1 MLLYAQ
7 LLLLF
12 FVVDVATVKDS
23 SLAALSKATLPLAL
37 QETALLLALV
47 VIAFAGYYLIPYTS
61 KMNVPCLW
69 VLGGVEAFFWVISL
83 VTMWFKKVLGTH
95 ELFFGTLVCL
105 LILACTAG
113 ICILQPRKEKGRW
126 LSVQV
131 FQTACVVTLFAAAA
145 YVALRYHNE
154 LISAGINIVMFA
166 LCAVC
171 MLLYWWFSDSVNH
184 WASVL
189 VVVGQAIT
197 FIYCFSALCRKKDMA
212 DLFGVALKAIRG
224 KEVSNFLTW
233 TALVLVFLLAV
244 ALLLHYLKNLQIIG
258 KYASVI
264 LSCTV
269 LVVILSMGKIAKA
282 AENSTG
288 VKSDEAVKHEQ
299 YKLYVM
305 KDDPAQTGAD
315 VVGYVIGYALEE
327 GRPLALGRAR
337 DALRDAIG
345 ADLNWKEYLLYD
357 QLLNAFY
364 SGEVDAMFCEASRD
378 EIFDDALAIGAEL
391 QAGLG
396 EEDTEE
402 ENAAYGHVFTA
413 DTRAIETIEI
423 EFIEEEIIDVIGEID
438 PDNVDPIDTPTP
450 TLPEGVTATPTPT
463 LAPGVSPTPKPTK
476 KPAGTATPTPTTM
489 PKKPR
494 KDNSGKDLTQEPFL
508 IYISGIDQF
517 GAVSVRSRSDVN
529 LLMAVNPKTKKIA
542 IVTTPRDAYVHIPG
556 ITSSRKDKLT
566 HAGLYGV
573 DYSIAALENLYGS
586 ISVDFYIRLN
596 FSGMITLINMIGGV
610 DAECYYDFTTASG
623 KYTFR
628 KGLLHLDGAAALAF
642 ARERKTIS
650 AGDAGRAKHQMEVIK
665 GVINKLSSTSLLSN
679 YQSLIKGFSSCTQ
692 TDMTVSQLVSLATM
706 QLGDGA
712 KWSITSYSTSGDSS
726 YQYCYSYKGKK
737 LWVSLL
743 KSDSI
748 KKAADLL
755 NSVLK

>member
-288 VKSDEAVKHEQ
+288 VKSDEAVQ
-299 YKLYVM
+299 YEEYNLYVM
-305 KDDPAQTGAD
+305 KDDAAEKGSDA
-315 VVGYVIGYALEE
+315 VGYSVGYAKEE
-327 GRPLALGRAR
+327 GRPLAMGRAKA
-337 DALRDAIG
+337 ALCEAVG
-345 ADLNWKEYLLYD
+345 ADVSFVEYLTFD
-357 QLLNAFY
+357 EMLNAFY
-364 SGEVDAMFCEASRD
+364 SGEANAVFCEGGR
-378 EIFDDALAIGAEL
+378 EELFDNAMEIGAEF
-391 QAGLG
+391 QDADA
-396 EEDTEE
+396 ENP
-402 ENAAYGHVFTA
+402 ENAAYGHVFTT
-413 DTRAIETIEI
+413 DTKIIETVKI
-423 EFIEEEIIDVIGEID
+423 EFIQEELIDIWSEID
-438 PDNVDPIDTPTP
+438 PGWDDPIDTPTP
-450 TLPEGVTATPTPT
+450 TLPEGVTPTPTPT
-463 LAPGVSPTPKPTK
+463 LAPGVSPTPTNSPKPK
-476 KPAGTATPTPTTM
+476 NTATPTPTTM

-508 IYISGIDQF
+508 VYISGIDRY
-517 GAVSVRSRSDVN
+517 GSVTVRSRSDVN

-556 ITSSRKDKLT
+556 VTSSQKDKLT

-573 DYSIAALENLYGS
+573 DYSIATLENLYGS
-586 ISVDFYIRLN
+586 ISIDFYIRLN
-596 FSGMITLINMIGGV
+596 FSSMIKLIDMIGGV
-610 DAECYYDFTTASG
+610 DAECFYDFTTYDGS
-623 KYTFR
+623 YTFR
-628 KGLLHLDGAAALAF
+628 KGRLHLDGAAALKF
-642 ARERKTIS
+642 ARERKSI
-650 AGDAGRAKHQMEVIK
+650 AMGDAGRAKHQMEIIK
-665 GVINKLSSTSLLSN
+665 GIINKLSSTSLLSN
-679 YQSLIKGFSSCTQ
+679 YQSLINGFSSCTQ
-692 TDMTVSQLVSLATM
+692 TDMTLSQLVSLATM

-743 KSDSI
+743 KKDSI
-748 KKAADLL
+748 KKSADLL